1 VLDVAGIRKGYDGR
15 LGERVLA
22 LNDVTLTVGEG
33 EFVSLVGPSGCGKS
47 TLLGICAGLVA
58 ADEGRVTLRERPVH
72 APQDD
77 VGIMFQDPVLLP
89 WKTATQN
96 VLLPR
101 LVRRRRNRY
110 DDREAAAQA
119 AQALEMV
126 GLEEFASSYPWELSG
141 GMQRRVSLARI
152 VFQDPAVL
160 LMDEP
165 FAALDEFTRLSLN
178 VLFRAVLR
186 ERGKTVVLVTHSVE
200 EAVLM
205 GHRVGVMTPRPGELR
220 TVVDVELPEHRDDDL
235 IASDAFARQVVAV
248 RQEMAACR

>member
-1 VLDVAGIRKGYDGR
+1 VLEVTGIRKSFEGR
-15 LGERVLA
+15 LGERVVA
-22 LNDVTLTVGEG
+22 LNDVTLEVGEG
-33 EFVSLVGPSGCGKS
+33 EFLSLVGPSGCGKS
-47 TLLGICAGLVA
+47 TLLSICAGLVPT
-58 ADEGRVTLRERPVH
+58 DQGTVTLRDRPVH

-77 VGIMFQDPVLLP
+77 MGIMFQDPVLLP
-89 WKTATQN
+89 WKTALGN

-101 LVRRRRNRY
+101 AVRRRRNRY
-110 DDREAAAQA
+110 DDGEAGDQA
-119 AQALEMV
+119 TRALEMV
-126 GLEEFASSYPWELSG
+126 GLEDFSGSYPWELSG

-178 VLFRAVLR
+178 VLFRSVLQQ
-186 ERGKTVVLVTHSVE
+186 RGKTVVLVTHSVE

-220 TVVDVELPEHRDDDL
+220 GVIDVDLPEVRGEDL
-235 IASDAFARQVVAV
+235 IASDEFANQVVTV
-248 RQEMAACR
+248 RREMAATR

>member
-1 VLDVAGIRKGYDGR
+1 VLEVTGIRKGFEGR

-47 TLLGICAGLVA
+47 TLLSICAGLVP
-58 ADEGRVTLRERPVH
+58 ADDGQIALRGRPVH

-77 VGIMFQDPVLLP
+77 LGIMFQDPVLLP
-89 WKTATQN
+89 WKTAADN

-101 LVRRRRNRY
+101 AVRRRRNRF
-110 DDREAAAQA
+110 DDDEAGRQA
-119 AQALEMV
+119 MGALEMV
-126 GLEEFASSYPWELSG
+126 GLAEFRSSYPWELSG

-152 VFQDPAVL
+152 VFQDPSVL

-178 VLFRAVLR
+178 ILFRSVLR

-205 GHRVGVMTPRPGELR
+205 GNRVGVMTPRPGELR
-220 TVVDVELPEHRDDDL
+220 AAIDVDLPEERDEEL
-235 IASDAFARQVVAV
+235 IATDDFARQVVAV
-248 RQEMAACR
+248 RRAMAAVR